1 MVPSSFVDPP
11 AARVKGL
18 GEGRERG
25 SEEVGWRRGRRRRRR
40 RRKRKRKRKVEEEEK
55 AEDEAEEEE
64 EN

>member
-1 MVPSSFVDPP
+1 VVPSSFVDPP

-40 RRKRKRKRKVEEEEK
+40 KKVYSMPMQ
-55 AEDEAEEEE
+55 
-64 EN
+64 